1 MQKRVKPPVLV
12 SRLMTFV
19 LATSI
24 VVLGVL
30 AFTLYRMFPLNSPQI
45 FFLTTTLR
53 ADQNIKLEQMPPKSE
68 YLDIYKKSWV
78 REYIRHRNEILNN
91 AKVMNKKWNSVDGV
105 IKTMSVDGVYS
116 DFANTFAFN
125 EIMTDTPNYN
135 IKCSVFFDTEPLL
148 ISSVYNQDT
157 YQVKFRYFCEDSAGP
172 VAQKDY
178 TIRIKIETQDDNYVK
193 WASKIDNPLGLR
205 VSEYEIIS
213 DNGDPLDTG
222 YMAN

>member
-24 VVLGVL
+24 VVLGAL
-30 AFTLYRMFPLNSPQI
+30 AFTLYKMFPLNSPQI

-125 EIMTDTPNYN
+125 DHR
-135 IKCSVFFDTEPLL
+135 KRKRRGGGS
-148 ISSVYNQDT
+148 
-157 YQVKFRYFCEDSAGP
+157 RYRDRRKSARLCR
-172 VAQKDY
+172 A
-178 TIRIKIETQDDNYVK
+178 
-193 WASKIDNPLGLR
+193 
-205 VSEYEIIS
+205 YERKGAR
-213 DNGDPLDTG
+213 DRHDGD
-222 YMAN
+222 

>member
-1 MQKRVKPPVLV
+1 
-12 SRLMTFV
+12 
-19 LATSI
+19 
-24 VVLGVL
+24 
-30 AFTLYRMFPLNSPQI
+30 
-45 FFLTTTLR
+45 
-53 ADQNIKLEQMPPKSE
+53 
-68 YLDIYKKSWV
+68 
-78 REYIRHRNEILNN
+78 
-91 AKVMNKKWNSVDGV
+91 MNKKWNSVDGV

-178 TIRIKIETQDDNYVK
+178 TIRIKIETQDDNYIK